1 MEQKIYL
8 LNAFSL
14 SMLAPSAFTPGRGV
28 YGGGAATI
36 LVESIDLEKA
46 KELLNRYGFISAV
59 GHESTAAF
67 LSRLLGL
74 PVPFNRVAVQ
84 LERGDVAVVF
94 QLLSRLPEG
103 KILTKEELAEIRYQ
117 FYYVSIIPRSPAPRW
132 GRIFREAL
140 GEEIEDSE

>member
-28 YGGGAATI
+28 YGGGAAF
-36 LVESIDLEKA
+36 LMVEKIDLEKA

-59 GHESTAAF
+59 GHESTAQF
-67 LSRLLGL
+67 LTQLLGL
-74 PVPFNRVAVQ
+74 PVPVNRVAVQ
-84 LERGDVAVVF
+84 LQLGDAAIVF

-117 FYYVSIIPRSPAPRW
+117 FYYVSIIPRTPSTSWRQV
-132 GRIFREAL
+132 L
-140 GEEIEDSE
+140 KEIEESE

>member
-28 YGGGAATI
+28 YGGGAAF
-36 LVESIDLEKA
+36 LMVEKIDLEKA

-84 LERGDVAVVF
+84 LGRGDGAIVF
-94 QLLSRLPEG
+94 QLRSRLPEG
-103 KILTKEELAEIRYQ
+103 RVLTEEELKSVEYQ
-117 FYYVSIIPRSPAPRW
+117 FFYVSVVPRTPGTSWKQIMR
-132 GRIFREAL
+132 
-140 GEEIEDSE
+140 EIEEESE

>member
-1 MEQKIYL
+1 MERQVYL

-14 SMLAPSAFTPGRGV
+14 GMIAPSAFAPGRGAF
-28 YGGGAATI
+28 GGGAAF
-36 LVESIDLEKA
+36 LMVEKIDFEKA
-46 KELLNRYGFISAV
+46 KELLKGGFVSAI
-59 GHESTAAF
+59 GHESTAAY
-67 LSRLLGL
+67 LSELLGL
-74 PVPFNRVAVQ
+74 PVPVNRVAVQ
-84 LERGDVAVVF
+84 LGRGDVAVVF

-117 FYYVSIIPRSPAPRW
+117 FYYVSIIPRSPAPAW